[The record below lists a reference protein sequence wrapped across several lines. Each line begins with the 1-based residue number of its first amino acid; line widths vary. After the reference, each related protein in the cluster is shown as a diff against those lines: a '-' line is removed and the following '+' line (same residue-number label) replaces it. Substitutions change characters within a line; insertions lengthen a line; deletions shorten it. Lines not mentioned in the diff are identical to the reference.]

1 MSSFPDDI
9 RPGPDLYGL
18 PWEAVIVTALL
29 GLGTLLLF
37 SCRFYQCVSCLILLS
52 ACKYR
57 DEQPHSLFWLASDQ
71 AHKIVPLFPQIKSR
85 LYSSKE
91 RRMGLKVAELL
102 EEKCKVLETLSDV
115 QQNVRPM
122 SNNPVCVWLTGFANY
137 SMQFPL
143 KLHVLYWP
151 VCYECLCY
159 CLFMFI
165 YVPFLV
171 WKTGMCP
178 AE

>member
-122 SNNPVCVWLTGFANY
+122 SNNPVCVCDWLDLQTIQCNSLWNYMFCIDLCVMNAFATVYVY
-137 SMQFPL
+137 S
-143 KLHVLYWP
+143 
-151 VCYECLCY
+151 CT
-159 CLFMFI
+159 
-165 YVPFLV
+165 FLV
-171 WKTGMCP
+171 WRTGNCP